1 MVALGGHGN
10 PPLQWDYLFRVHRQ
24 KPRSLRKLAMTNKR
38 VVIAI
43 GAQRREAIS
52 GGNMRSRRKLAMTS
66 KRVVI
71 VIRAQQRESISGG
84 NMRSLRKL
92 AMTNK
97 RVVIA
102 IGAQRREAISGGNM
116 RSRRKLVVTNKRV
129 VIAIRAQRREAIS
142 GGNMRSRRKL
152 VVTNFV
158 FFASFVVQ
166 NRVNRRIDRSSA
178 EVLICRSP
186 VGATLRAAL
195 PVPCKGIEPW
205 LPWADMEIRPYD
217 GIMYFGCIAK
227 N

>member
-1 MVALGGHGN
+1 VVALGGHGN

-52 GGNMRSRRKLAMTS
+52 GGNMRS
-66 KRVVI
+66 
-71 VIRAQQRESISGG
+71 
-84 NMRSLRKL
+84 LRKL

-116 RSRRKLVVTNKRV
+116 RSRRKLAMTNKRV

-152 VVTNFV
+152 AMINFV

-166 NRVNRRIDRSSA
+166 NRDSLRIDASSTGR
-178 EVLICRSP
+178 LIYQTP
-186 VGATLRAAL
+186 VGTTLRAAL
-195 PVPCKGIEPW
+195 PVPCKGIELC
-205 LPWADMEIRPYD
+205 LPWADTEVRPYD
-217 GIMYFGCIAK
+217 GIIYFGCITK
-227 N
+227 NRDRFASSR